1 MMSRLIIDRVL
12 LMPGEVGIEVEVLGT
27 FGKLYFKYFRTV
39 GTGRKAGNHFNASVA
54 DGGW

>member
-1 MMSRLIIDRVL
+1 
-12 LMPGEVGIEVEVLGT
+12 MPGEVGIEVEVLGT